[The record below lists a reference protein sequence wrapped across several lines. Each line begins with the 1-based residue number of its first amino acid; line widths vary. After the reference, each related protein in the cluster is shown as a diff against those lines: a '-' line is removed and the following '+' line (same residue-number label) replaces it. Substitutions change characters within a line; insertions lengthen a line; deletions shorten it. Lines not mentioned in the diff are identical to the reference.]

1 MNNLN
6 NRYLY
11 ELIVLSMEGAMT
23 DQQAVELKQWLESSE
38 AARREYVDFI
48 TTLSVLRD
56 HDFGCP
62 EAILPAVTD
71 LSDCS
76 LNLALW
82 NALLE
87 QEQKAPQVEI
97 QKPIPVTSV
106 AEETGLVRQSLIRY
120 NKISALIAFV
130 SVAALFFMIGYV
142 NRLLPDP
149 KTSVAVVT
157 DLIDARWG
165 NEEAVQQGAVMYVS
179 KQPCELKS
187 GLVKFQLNSGAE
199 IIVESPARFRFQS
212 ENRMYADSG
221 RFYAKV
227 CDRAIGFTIETPSS
241 SVIDLGTEF
250 GVHILPSGDSEVYLY
265 RGKASLIAGRQ
276 DQSKSSHILESLNA
290 RFVSMSGRVNQ
301 VDFRPMQFVRQIDS
315 AKNWVWKGQN
325 LDLTSLI
332 TGGNGFDAPQN
343 SQGIDL
349 LTGQMNWTTF
359 EKKEQGTG
367 DYLSISYNPFVDGVF
382 VPNGEKGASQVSS
395 AGHRYSFPATS
406 SACYVPIGPRSE
418 VGMVTPSN
426 IRPLYLKGY
435 PAQSIL
441 CMHTNS
447 GITFDLEAIRQSL
460 PENVVIK
467 SFTAAYGISDTA
479 IVDAGQSDPDA
490 DFFVLLDG
498 QPRLCRK
505 NYRKTEGAVAV
516 EIPIQ
521 RRDRFLT
528 LACTE
533 ATANAADWTL
543 FADPSLVLERQ

>member
-6 NRYLY
+6 MRHLH
-11 ELIVLSMEGAMT
+11 ELIVLSMEAAIT
-23 DQQAVELKQWLESSE
+23 DQQAVELKQLLESSE
-38 AARREYVDFI
+38 TARREYVNFI

-56 HDFGCP
+56 HDFSYP
-62 EAILPAVTD
+62 ETILPAVTD

-97 QKPIPVTSV
+97 QKPVNVSAAVQEARP
-106 AEETGLVRQSLIRY
+106 AERSLIRY
-120 NKISALIAFV
+120 NKISALIAFA

-149 KTSVAVVT
+149 KTSAAVVT
-157 DLIDARWG
+157 DLIDTQWG
-165 NEEAVQQGAVMYVS
+165 DGDSLQQGAVMYVS
-179 KQPCELKS
+179 KRPYELKD

-227 CDRAIGFTIETPSS
+227 SDRAIGFTIETPSS

-276 DQSKSSHILESLNA
+276 DQSKSSHILESSNA
-290 RFVSMSGRVNQ
+290 RFVSMSGRVNH
-301 VDFRPMQFVRQIDS
+301 VEFRPMQFVQQIDS

-325 LDLTSLI
+325 MDLTSLI
-332 TGGNGFDAPQN
+332 TGGNGFDAPQD

-349 LTGQMNWTTF
+349 LTGQMNWTTA
-359 EKKEQGTG
+359 EKGQQGAR
-367 DYLSISYNPFVDGVF
+367 DYLSVPYNPYVDGVF
-382 VPNGEKGASQVSS
+382 VPNGENGPSQVSS
-395 AGHRYSFPATS
+395 AGHVYSFPTTS
-406 SACYVPIGPRSE
+406 NAYYAPIGPRSE
-418 VGMVTPSN
+418 VAMVKPDNVRALT
-426 IRPLYLKGY
+426 LKGCQ
-435 PAQSIL
+435 AQSIL
-441 CMHTNS
+441 CMHTNA
-447 GITFDLEAIRQSL
+447 GITFDLDAIRETL
-460 PENVVIK
+460 PENVAIK

-479 IVDAGQSDPDA
+479 IVDSGQSDPDA

-498 QPRLCRK
+498 QPKLCRK

-521 RRDRFLT
+521 GHDRFLT

-543 FADPSLVLERQ
+543 FADPALVLERQ